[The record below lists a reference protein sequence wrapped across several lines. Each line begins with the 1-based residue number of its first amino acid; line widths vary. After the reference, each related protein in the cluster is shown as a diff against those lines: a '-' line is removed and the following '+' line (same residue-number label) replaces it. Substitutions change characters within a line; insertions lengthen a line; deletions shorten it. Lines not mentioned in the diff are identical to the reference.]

1 MDHITKELS
10 LMGLHMETGD
20 TFLVEEATM
29 RGKLDI
35 MQQKEKELWL
45 ISKTNHIATLD
56 SGQMICQM
64 VKENKNGPMDLF
76 IEENFW
82 TVQNMEKEF
91 ITSMMD
97 NHTMKDILSMIC
109 FMEKVNYQ

>member
-35 MQQKEKELWL
+35 MQQKEKEL
-45 ISKTNHIATLD
+45 
-56 SGQMICQM
+56 
-64 VKENKNGPMDLF
+64 
-76 IEENFW
+76 
-82 TVQNMEKEF
+82 
-91 ITSMMD
+91 
-97 NHTMKDILSMIC
+97 
-109 FMEKVNYQ
+109 